1 MSRSVLSRSLV
12 AALAAILLLSA
23 SVAAQAAETEPFLP
37 SPAAPA
43 AAAETQAPLLH
54 AGDASAIDG
63 QYIVVYRKR
72 ASLLDTSGTEA
83 LVTALGGTVHHRYS
97 SALRGFSASLSDT
110 AVDLLRRDPSVE
122 YIEVDRTVTLDAT
135 QSGATW
141 GLDRI
146 DQRNLPLDGNYTYTA
161 SGQGVHVYVV
171 DTGIRAT
178 HQEFTGRVGNGY
190 DYVDNDSNPNDCNG
204 HGTHVA
210 STAAGTTYGVA
221 KNATVHALRVL
232 NCSGSGSNSGVIAGV
247 DWVSSNHVAPA
258 VANMSLGGS
267 ASTALDN
274 AVNNA
279 VANGVTFAVAAGN
292 ESTNACTKS
301 PARAANAI
309 TVGST
314 TSSDARSSF
323 SNYGTCVDVFAP
335 GSSITAAWYQSNT
348 QTNTISGT
356 SMASPHV
363 AGVAALYLEANP
375 THTPAQA
382 SAAITGS
389 ATSGVV
395 GNPGSGSPNLLVYS
409 LLSGGAPD
417 PDPDPDP
424 GPEPE
429 PGCSYPER
437 FSGTLSGSGAYTYE
451 PNGTY
456 YYSGSGTHLGC
467 LQGPA
472 GTDFDLYLYK
482 WNGWGWSVVAS
493 STSASSDEAISY
505 SDSSGY
511 YMWEMY
517 SYSGS
522 GSYAFQLDRP

>member
-1 MSRSVLSRSLV
+1 M
-12 AALAAILLLSA
+12 LLFA

-37 SPAAPA
+37 TPPAPA
-43 AAAETQAPLLH
+43 AAADAQAPLLH
-54 AGDASAIDG
+54 ADDASAIDG
-63 QYIVVYRKR
+63 QYIVVHRKR
-72 ASLLDTSGTEA
+72 ASLLDTRGTEA
-83 LVTALGGTVHHRYS
+83 LVSALGGTVHHRYS
-97 SALRGFSASLSDT
+97 SALRGFSATLSDA
-110 AVDLLRRDPSVE
+110 AVDALRTDPSVE
-122 YIEVDRTVTLDAT
+122 YIEVDRTVALDTT

-232 NCSGSGSNSGVIAGV
+232 NCAGSGSNSGVIAGV

-409 LLSGGAPD
+409 LLSGGTPD

-424 GPEPE
+424 GPDPE

-505 SDSSGY
+505 SGSSGY